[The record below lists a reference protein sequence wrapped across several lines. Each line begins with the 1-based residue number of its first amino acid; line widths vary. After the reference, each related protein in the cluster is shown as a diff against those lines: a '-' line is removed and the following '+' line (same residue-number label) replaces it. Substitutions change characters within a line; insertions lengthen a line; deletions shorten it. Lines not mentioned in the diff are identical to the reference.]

1 MNTPFLIGLII
12 FLLCAFG
19 ARFISE
25 RAMRS
30 LPAEQKLKLID
41 AFSGMRMYG
50 LLWTIGLLG
59 AYFALPTLLP
69 NAPMLSL
76 SISLGLAVIFL
87 VVRQVMV
94 RKKLNAL
101 DVDAAYKR
109 KVMMAQL
116 LIGLGLVVFIG
127 CVVVGVM

>member
-1 MNTPFLIGLII
+1 MDTPFLIGLII

-30 LPAEQKLKLID
+30 LPAEQKVKLID

-50 LLWTIGLLG
+50 LLWTIGLIG

-76 SISLGLAVIFL
+76 SIGLGLAVIFL

-127 CVVVGVM
+127 CVVVGVL

>member
-19 ARFISE
+19 ARLISE
-25 RAMRS
+25 RALGA
-30 LPAEQKLKLID
+30 LPPEQKVKLID

-101 DVDAAYKR
+101 EVDAAYKR

-127 CVVVGVM
+127 CVLAGVM

>member
-1 MNTPFLIGLII
+1 MDTPFLIGLII

-30 LPAEQKLKLID
+30 LPAEQKVKLID

-101 DVDAAYKR
+101 EVDAAYKR

-127 CVVVGVM
+127 CVLAGVM

>member
-1 MNTPFLIGLII
+1 MDTPFLIGLII

>member
-59 AYFALPTLLP
+59 ACFALPTLLP

-101 DVDAAYKR
+101 EVDAAYKR

-127 CVVVGVM
+127 CVLAGVM

>member
-1 MNTPFLIGLII
+1 MDTPFLIGLII

-19 ARFISE
+19 SRFISE

-30 LPAEQKLKLID
+30 LPAEQKVKLID

-59 AYFALPTLLP
+59 VYFALPMLLP
-69 NAPMLSL
+69 DSPVLSL
-76 SISLGLAVIFL
+76 SIGLGLAVIFL
-87 VVRQVMV
+87 VVRQVTV
-94 RKKLNAL
+94 RDKLNAL

-116 LIGLGLVVFIG
+116 LIGLGLAVFIG
-127 CVVVGVM
+127 CVVVGVW

>member
-1 MNTPFLIGLII
+1 MSAPFSIGLIV

-19 ARFISE
+19 ARLMSE
-25 RAMRS
+25 RALRA

-41 AFSGMRMYG
+41 AFSGMRTYG

-59 AYFALPTLLP
+59 AYFALPMLLP
-69 NAPMLSL
+69 DAPVLSL
-76 SISLGLAVIFL
+76 SIGLGLAVIFL

-94 RKKLNAL
+94 RDKMNAL
-101 DVDAAYKR
+101 DVDADYKR

-116 LIGLGLVVFIG
+116 LVGLGLVVFIG
-127 CVVVGVM
+127 CVVVGIM